1 MKNKAFWSELVMTYL
16 TFKLVGTYLARLWVL
31 NEFNEFSWI
40 SALTASVA
48 LWPWIQEMWVAG
60 FVTLGDTMN
69 VVVPQFPINRMM
81 RDTSSWLLA
90 LWTVWDNYFIK
101 FCLRNTLYN
110 GHLLSVGPLND
121 AVLKKKDGL

>member
-1 MKNKAFWSELVMTYL
+1 MTYL

-90 LWTVWDNYFIK
+90 LW
-101 FCLRNTLYN
+101 
-110 GHLLSVGPLND
+110 
-121 AVLKKKDGL
+121 